1 MKTFLTYTTVMMLFL
16 TSFLAVAGL
25 DQAGRFDD
33 VVAIYRFENANDS
46 GPRDFDGS
54 LRENATIVNDGK
66 VNKGLRLRDDDWFAM
81 VDDQHLGILGDFSIV
96 AWVKL
101 RRQSEDFRITMAG
114 ANDDGTI
121 EGAIILYI
129 LSTGNIE
136 GYAADFKNDKS
147 QDIETENENVADNQW
162 HHVAFTKFSD
172 TTFLFVDGEVAKKQN
187 QQRYLGFVGDGT
199 FVSIS
204 LSDRENTNLTGSV
217 FIDELGFFEIGFSVY
232 EIKAIYDNGLSDF
245 LEAMPVDPQQKIAT
259 TWGELKRRRF

>member
-66 VNKGLRLRDDDWFAM
+66 VNKGLRLRNDDWFAM
-81 VDDQHLGILGDFSIV
+81 VDDQHLGILGDFSIL

-114 ANDDGTI
+114 TNDDGTI
-121 EGAIILYI
+121 EGAISLYI

-136 GYAADFKNDKS
+136 GYAADFKDDESQGIETNDK
-147 QDIETENENVADNQW
+147 NVSDNQW
-162 HHVAFTKFSD
+162 HHIAFTKFSG
-172 TTFLFVDGEVAKKQN
+172 TAFLFLDGEVVKQSKE
-187 QQRYLGFVGDGT
+187 RYLGFVGDGT

-204 LSDRENTNLTGSV
+204 SSDRENTNLTGSV

-232 EIKAIYDNGLSDF
+232 EIKAIYDDGFTDF
-245 LEAMPVDPQQKIAT
+245 LEAMPVHPQQKMAT